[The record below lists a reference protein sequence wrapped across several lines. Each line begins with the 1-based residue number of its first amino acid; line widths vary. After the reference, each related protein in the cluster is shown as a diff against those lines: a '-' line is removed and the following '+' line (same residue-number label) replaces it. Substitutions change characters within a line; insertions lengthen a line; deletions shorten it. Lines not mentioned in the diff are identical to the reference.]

1 MTFHYVNISAGHTFN
16 IDLGTAVVRA
26 GSITTGFI
34 ERAELGEVGMGAV
47 ELDDPSGTLDITG
60 LQRFSVSESAVGG
73 DFVYVSQIKER
84 TVRRGDSARASLRTG
99 ADRVWSLTL
108 ADQNYI
114 LTNRKVFEGDGGKRP
129 AETASARLTWL
140 LGITY
145 IGIHDWGYVTYP
157 THAMDA
163 CDYTGQDVKSILADI
178 AAAASY
184 NFFGYWDQAHVG
196 IGLWFGDPEGTSFTS
211 SATISNVLSDVG
223 GSCFYSL
230 DDAVLTRSPSRIASR
245 VRLAYTGGAVVVSNS
260 TTLDDFDWV
269 DQEAPMSNVK
279 TASAA
284 TAVANAFLA
293 ASDGEDDRISVS
305 IRVPA
310 ANVNDILAGH
320 RVQAKFSHLP
330 GYQSFTWCRVM
341 SRAVMQDEV
350 DDAQYRIALEL
361 VPQGGGAP
369 LSCAVAVGLTAVNG
383 ISANTTVP
391 ITYYSVP
398 VSISTVAGV
407 AGQAVAFLVGMSGD
421 TPSAR
426 DMGVPAGYT
435 GIVNVPG
442 YLGCTWDASSK
453 TVALGATATA
463 ATTFT
468 AGFLGGEMYM
478 LAQAVLPTASTSPVQ
493 SADIQ
498 GVQSGS
504 FASAPT
510 PGNMVL
516 LCAYGRPYLATGLGG
531 PWTTLYSAVHTN
543 SVPRT
548 MSIMV
553 LGHCVQAGEANLYG
567 VVVSGGGVN
576 DVGVVLMEWALT

>member
-47 ELDDPSGTLDITG
+47 ELDDPSGALDIVG

-108 ADQNYI
+108 AEQNYI

-129 AETASARLTWL
+129 AETAAARLSWL

-305 IRVPA
+305 VRVPA
-310 ANVNDILAGH
+310 AHVNDILAGH
-320 RVQAKFSHLP
+320 RLQVKFSHLP
-330 GYQSFTWCRVM
+330 WYGAWTWCRVM

-350 DDAQYRIALEL
+350 DDTQYRIALEL
-361 VPQGGGAP
+361 VPQGAGGSSPNLDCALDPSIASTPSGTYPP
-369 LSCAVAVGLTAVNG
+369 LGGTTTDATGNLWYTNATGQWFNDGHQPSGGPYPGHTCLGFGFPAYGPPDAGGVGVGSEATFVFSGPGTVAASWTSFDG
-383 ISANTTVP
+383 
-391 ITYYSVP
+391 TYYITWTLNYYGAAGPTVQSSGSQDMP
-398 VSISTVAGV
+398 GTLTVA
-407 AGQAVAFLVGMSGD
+407 AGAIPGD
-421 TPSAR
+421 ATSCYRWLNMKINGGGP
-426 DMGVPAGYT
+426 YT
-435 GIVNVPG
+435 GTKG
-442 YLGCTWDASSK
+442 
-453 TVALGATATA
+453 
-463 ATTFT
+463 TFS
-468 AGFLGGEMYM
+468 G
-478 LAQAVLPTASTSPVQ
+478 LAWTL
-493 SADIQ
+493 
-498 GVQSGS
+498 
-504 FASAPT
+504 AP
-510 PGNMVL
+510 
-516 LCAYGRPYLATGLGG
+516 
-531 PWTTLYSAVHTN
+531 
-543 SVPRT
+543 
-548 MSIMV
+548 
-553 LGHCVQAGEANLYG
+553 
-567 VVVSGGGVN
+567 
-576 DVGVVLMEWALT
+576 